1 MHIRRRDDLFELW
14 TPAKVNLH
22 LEVLGR
28 RSDGFHELE
37 TLMCPIDLYD
47 TLYVRSETTGR
58 IRLECEQ
65 VGSSL
70 ANGSIDSQLSAAGP
84 QVLAR
89 GPDNL
94 VYRALEYVRQEA
106 GVKLGA
112 TVRLVKRIP
121 VAAGLAGGSSD
132 AAAALVAAVG
142 AWKLDFTSRDLLR
155 LAARLGSDVA
165 FFLSAG
171 WAVCRGRGEIVQPV
185 TGIGNLSLVVVSPPQ
200 GLATAEVFS
209 ALSRSRETRSV
220 STLLEALRDGRI
232 SRIAGALHN
241 RLQPVARRMSP
252 WIARLE
258 DAFDQ
263 AGVDGHLMSGSGSS
277 YFGLCRSAR
286 HARGVA
292 RRLSA
297 QGLGRVFV
305 VQSRD

>member
-1 MHIRRRDDLFELW
+1 
-14 TPAKVNLH
+14 
-22 LEVLGR
+22 
-28 RSDGFHELE
+28 
-37 TLMCPIDLYD
+37 
-47 TLYVRSETTGR
+47 
-58 IRLECEQ
+58 LECEQ
-65 VGSSL
+65 AGPSL
-70 ANGSIDSQLSAAGP
+70 ATDSIDSQLLAAGP
-84 QVLAR
+84 QVLAK

-106 GVKLGA
+106 GVKRGA

-132 AAAALVAAVG
+132 AAAALVAAAG

-165 FFLSAG
+165 FFLSTG

-185 TGIGNLSLVVVSPPQ
+185 AGIGNLPLVVVSPPE
-200 GLATAEVFS
+200 GLSTVEVFS
-209 ALSRSRETRSV
+209 ALGRSRETRSV

-232 SRIAGALHN
+232 ASIAQALHN

-258 DAFDQ
+258 REFDQ
-263 AGVDGHLMSGSGSS
+263 AGVDGHLMSGSGTS

-286 HARGVA
+286 HARIVA
-292 RRLSA
+292 GRLSA
-297 QGLGRVFV
+297 RGLGRVFV
-305 VQSRD
+305 VRSRD